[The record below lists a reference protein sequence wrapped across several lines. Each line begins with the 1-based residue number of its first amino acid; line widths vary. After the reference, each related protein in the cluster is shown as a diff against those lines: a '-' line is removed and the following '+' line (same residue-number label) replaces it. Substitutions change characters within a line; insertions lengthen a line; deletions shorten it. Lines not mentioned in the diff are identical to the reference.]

1 MEPLESRTLLSGT
14 VYGDFNHDGYTD
26 MAVGIPGFTVQ
37 GKTGPLPAAGA
48 VEIFYGGAN
57 GMSATPN
64 LTLTENSAH
73 VAKPTKAGD
82 GFGFSLA
89 VGDFNGDGFADLA
102 VGAPFSLVGGL
113 SQAGNVFIFYSNATG
128 ITTTGAQIFNEQSPG
143 SPHFSAK
150 NDHGGFSLVA
160 GDFNGDVNPATG
172 FRIDDLAYG
181 TPNNTPNP
189 PPTFKDIEGGGTVFI
204 LFGSPTGLS
213 TQGEQ
218 DFDQTNAGM
227 NFHKELPFEHLAYT
241 LAVGDFNGD
250 GFADLAIGIPF
261 RNLGTGQSIKEGGA
275 VAVIYGGSGGLSVVG
290 NQYFDLTSK
299 AFASL
304 DTDGA
309 QSFDHFSLALAAGDF
324 NGAINP
330 STGLRIDDLAIGTP
344 GDAGT
349 VANAG
354 AVYILQG
361 SPNGLADTGAQQLTQ
376 ASLGGAD
383 ESGANFGLALAA
395 GDFNGDGNVDL
406 AIGTPNATVNG
417 VSNAGA
423 VYVVYG
429 SAGGLSV
436 AGNQYWTQESL
447 NNGSVSQAGDNFGAS
462 LSAGDFNGD
471 GFADL
476 AMGTPGKTIGATAGA
491 GAVDVLY
498 GSSIGLTTVGD
509 QFWSEN
515 SFGIT
520 PGTGDHFG
528 GAVA

>member
-26 MAVGIPGFTVQ
+26 MAVGIPGATVQ
-37 GKTGPLPAAGA
+37 SKTGPLAAAGA
-48 VEIFYGGAN
+48 VQIFYGGPN
-57 GMSATPN
+57 GLSATPN
-64 LTLTENSAH
+64 LLLTENSAH
-73 VAKPTKAGD
+73 VAKVTRAGD
-82 GFGFSLA
+82 QFGFVLA

-102 VGAPFSLVGGL
+102 VGAPFSAVGGKTK
-113 SQAGNVFIFYSNATG
+113 AGNVFIFYSSAAG
-128 ITTTGAQIFNEQSPG
+128 ITTTGAQIFNEQSKG
-143 SPHFSAK
+143 SPHFAAI
-150 NDHGGFSLVA
+150 NDEAGFSLAA
-160 GDFNGDVNPATG
+160 GDFNGAVNSATG

-181 TPNNTPNP
+181 SPGNTPNP
-189 PPTFKDIEGGGTVFI
+189 PPDFKDIEGGGTTFV
-204 LFGSPTGLS
+204 LYGSPTGLS
-213 TQGEQ
+213 TQGEVN
-218 DFDQTNAGM
+218 FDQTINGM
-227 NFHKELPFEHLAYT
+227 NAQKELPFEHFGYT
-241 LAVGDFNGD
+241 VAVGDFNGD
-250 GFADLAIGIPF
+250 GFADLANGIPF
-261 RNLGTGQSIKEGGA
+261 RTLGATKNIKEGGA
-275 VAVIYGGSGGLSVVG
+275 VSIVYGGPNGLTVTG

-324 NGAINP
+324 NGALNP
-330 STGLRIDDLAIGTP
+330 STGLRIDDLAIGVP

-361 SPNGLADTGAQQLTQ
+361 SPTGLANTGAQQLTQ
-376 ASLGGAD
+376 TSLGGAD
-383 ESGANFGLALAA
+383 ESGANFGLVLAA

-406 AIGTPNATVNG
+406 AIGAPNATVNG

-476 AMGTPGKTIGATAGA
+476 AMGAPGKTIGATAGA

-528 GAVA
+528 GALA